1 MFILGIETSCDDTA
15 VAIIDD
21 KYTIKANIISSQIK
35 IHTKYGGVVPEL
47 ASREHVKNI
56 VHVFN
61 ECFSQSNLALKD
73 IEAIAVTKGPGLV
86 ISLLVAINFA
96 KALSM
101 NISKP
106 LISVNHLY
114 AHLNAVF
121 LEHKEIPLPYLG
133 LVASGGHTNLFYT
146 NDNINFISI
155 AKTRDDA
162 IGEAYD
168 KIAKLLDLGYPGGP
182 IIDKLA
188 KNTKTNLIN
197 LPKAKMSDNSLDFS
211 FSGLKTAVYYFLK
224 KEQLL
229 PFPKE
234 NTSLLTEIAS
244 SFQRAAVS
252 IVIDRLYKAITIY
265 KPKSLIISGGVAC
278 NSLLRKEAAELA
290 GKFSIPVFIPQ
301 PILCTDNAA
310 MTAVIGLHKYQLKL
324 FEDLSMDAEPIY
336 YDY

>member
-1 MFILGIETSCDDTA
+1 
-15 VAIIDD
+15 
-21 KYTIKANIISSQIK
+21 
-35 IHTKYGGVVPEL
+35 
-47 ASREHVKNI
+47 
-56 VHVFN
+56 
-61 ECFSQSNLALKD
+61 
-73 IEAIAVTKGPGLV
+73 
-86 ISLLVAINFA
+86 
-96 KALSM
+96 
-101 NISKP
+101 
-106 LISVNHLY
+106 
-114 AHLNAVF
+114 
-121 LEHKEIPLPYLG
+121 
-133 LVASGGHTNLFYT
+133 
-146 NDNINFISI
+146 
-155 AKTRDDA
+155 
-162 IGEAYD
+162 
-168 KIAKLLDLGYPGGP
+168 
-182 IIDKLA
+182 
-188 KNTKTNLIN
+188 
-197 LPKAKMSDNSLDFS
+197 MSDNSLDFS